1 MKRLVRY
8 CDHFIYGCLLLFIF
22 TVPLSIAVSEG
33 LFVLGLVGWGV
44 KAALDRK
51 LHWRRTPLD
60 FPILSFVTIAF
71 LSSFWGVDVGNSL
84 IGFRTYALIL
94 IIYLLFNN
102 VSESGKGRMLV
113 WSLLTGASVLSVF
126 TVIDRLSMVTS
137 GMDPV
142 LAGSMSEAGQLL
154 IVIGITAAFLLY
166 QKERRA
172 KMLLLLP
179 LLVMVLAEVLNFKR
193 GSWAALILVLI
204 IQGCVKSRKIIPVV
218 VVLSIAISLL
228 YQPARERLLGL
239 KDEFSPLRGGR
250 VAMWETL
257 PAIIRDHPMGV
268 GIDNVG
274 SVMYRYN
281 PEIEKGR
288 DHLHSTC
295 PQIFAEMGPL
305 GLAAFVW
312 WMVVFIRIS
321 YGNFRRIGNENSY
334 EKALALGI
342 FSAFIGFMINGI
354 VEFNFGD
361 SEVVMIIYFLMGLT
375 LMLNKGAIEHL
386 GVGKQES

>member
-1 MKRLVRY
+1 
-8 CDHFIYGCLLLFIF
+8 LLFVF

-33 LFVLGLVGWGV
+33 LFVLGLLGWGV
-44 KAALDRK
+44 KIAFERK

-71 LSSFWGVDVGNSL
+71 LSSFWGVDIRNSL

-94 IIYLLFNN
+94 IIYLLFNS
-102 VSESGKGRMLV
+102 VSESGKGKILV
-113 WSLLTGASVLSVF
+113 WSLISGASILSVF
-126 TVIDRLSMVTS
+126 TAIDRLSMVTS
-137 GMDPV
+137 GLDPV

-154 IVIGITAAFLLY
+154 IVIGITVAFLLY
-166 QKERRA
+166 QKGRRA
-172 KMLLLLP
+172 RILLLFPILI
-179 LLVMVLAEVLNFKR
+179 MVLAEVLNFKR
-193 GSWAALILVLI
+193 GSWVALIVVLI

-218 VVLSIAISLL
+218 VVLSIAISFL
-228 YQPARERLLGL
+228 YQPVRERLLDL
-239 KDEFSPLRGGR
+239 RDEFSPLRGGR

-257 PAIIRDHPMGV
+257 PAIMRDHPMGV

-312 WMVVFIRIS
+312 WMVVFIRVS
-321 YGNFRRIGNENSY
+321 HSTFRRIGDENPY

-342 FSAFIGFMINGI
+342 FSAFIGFLINGI

-375 LMLNKGAIEHL
+375 LLQKCGMENVECGTN
-386 GVGKQES
+386 